1 MARRRTCAHCSQ
13 RIPQPSMGRP
23 RNYCSA
29 SCRQMAHRKRRRRAP
44 VKNSYWTPEPLR
56 SEVLQRWAFT
66 LDAAAEAANHLA
78 DKWLGP
84 DHPDPHRRDALAFDH
99 WAHLAEGGTV
109 WLNPPYV
116 PMHTLAAFTT
126 VAAAT
131 ARNGT
136 TVVGLLPSFTDAKW
150 WWANIVDA
158 DATVEFLPRRLRF
171 TGPHAKGY
179 NAPWPC
185 ALIIWPATQ

>member
-1 MARRRTCAHCSQ
+1 
-13 RIPQPSMGRP
+13 
-23 RNYCSA
+23 
-29 SCRQMAHRKRRRRAP
+29 MAHRKRRRRTP
-44 VKNSYWTPEPLR
+44 VRNSYWTPEPLR
-56 SEVLQRWAFT
+56 TQVLQRWPIT

-78 DKWLGP
+78 DEWLGP
-84 DHPDPHRRDALAFDH
+84 DHPNPHRRDALTYPH
-99 WAHLAEGGTV
+99 WADLADEGTV

-116 PMHTLAAFTT
+116 PMHTLAAFTG

-131 ARNGT
+131 ARQGV

-150 WWANIVDA
+150 WWANIVDEG
-158 DATVEFLPRRLRF
+158 ATVDFLPQRLRF

-185 ALIIWPATQ
+185 ALIIWADTQ